1 VLAQESAVI
10 SASVCTRELIVGR
23 ESIHGHERR
32 EAGRPVDHENP
43 LEGASEIPCE
53 CDLILDRSIAGSV
66 IRTNKNH
73 RPLIRGTG
81 NGNQKSIHTG
91 ASRPLQYAVAMPMS
105 RRLMMF
111 SPDVKKPSNAICPCP
126 IRARLPSAHFEKKFS
141 VSRPFGYRYAKPF

>member
-1 VLAQESAVI
+1 MI

-43 LEGASEIPCE
+43 LERASEIRCG

-73 RPLIRGTG
+73 RPLIRGKG
-81 NGNQKSIHTG
+81 NSKQKSIHTR
-91 ASRPLQYAVAMPMS
+91 ASRPLQYAVAMPIS
-105 RRLMMF
+105 RRLT
-111 SPDVKKPSNAICPCP
+111 
-126 IRARLPSAHFEKKFS
+126 
-141 VSRPFGYRYAKPF
+141 